1 VSDKARRKELRE
13 QQAQSPP
20 EAGVY
25 LIRNTA
31 TGKSLLG
38 AASNLASVRNKLTF
52 AQSTGTTG
60 VLDRRLS
67 ADIARYGVD
76 AFAFEALEPLDVTPG
91 ATPAEIQSDL
101 ETLEQLW
108 REKIDPA
115 LLY

>member
-1 VSDKARRKELRE
+1 MSDKARRKELRE

-38 AASNLASVRNKLTF
+38 AASNLASVRNKLAF

-60 VLDRRLS
+60 VLAEISHWWFRNEPPKAAWKKLS
-67 ADIARYGVD
+67 AIA
-76 AFAFEALEPLDVTPG
+76 
-91 ATPAEIQSDL
+91 
-101 ETLEQLW
+101 
-108 REKIDPA
+108 
-115 LLY
+115 